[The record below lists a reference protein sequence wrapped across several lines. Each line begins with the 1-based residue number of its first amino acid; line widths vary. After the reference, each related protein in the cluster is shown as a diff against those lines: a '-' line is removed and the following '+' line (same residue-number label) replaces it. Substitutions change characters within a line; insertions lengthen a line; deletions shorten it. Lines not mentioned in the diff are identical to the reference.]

1 MPPAPPPGS
10 FGSSGA
16 KAACAPSASA
26 AAFAEAPASA
36 AAFAAAAAFHGG
48 GGLRGGCLRGG
59 NLGHLG
65 GSVRAGRQD
74 FRAVDR
80 AGLQHAEPLVCEP
93 ALAQGF
99 PGFGFLSKRHGEGAA
114 QGLEFSSQAN
124 ARTPTHSPPGVKTGM
139 GTPRSL

>member
-1 MPPAPPPGS
+1 VAPATAARGGS
-10 FGSSGA
+10 F
-16 KAACAPSASA
+16 
-26 AAFAEAPASA
+26 
-36 AAFAAAAAFHGG
+36 HGGDYIRG
-48 GGLRGGCLRGG
+48 GGLRSG
-59 NLGHLG
+59 NLSRLG
-65 GSVRAGRQD
+65 GSVRAGRQE

-93 ALAQGF
+93 ALAQGS

-124 ARTPTHSPPGVKTGM
+124 ARTPTHSPPRVKTGM